1 MVDLKDMQNVALKQ
15 SSLGAPEDFDRH
27 INSQGTNWNKI
38 IKTENIHV
46 DGTPFGQAW
55 KCRTGLFPR

>member
-1 MVDLKDMQNVALKQ
+1 MALKP

-38 IKTENIHV
+38 IKAANIHV
-46 DGTPFGQAW
+46 DGTPFDQAW